1 MSSLPLHPRQPKPV
15 GTEWAARLI
24 PGAGASVAEK
34 KARRSTGTKI
44 SFRDAATLN
53 ASATAKDSA
62 RLPVRTFPRMEGLAR
77 TNWLWSTLPDYAIV
91 MLAWVLV
98 AQICLQLHVA
108 FPSVLFF
115 CRLISCMVGFA
126 YSHWHRL
133 TPWCLNQPV
142 QLSEPCANRK

>member
-1 MSSLPLHPRQPKPV
+1 M

-53 ASATAKDSA
+53 PSAPAKDSA

-108 FPSVLFF
+108 FPSMPSFADLFPAWSVSHTLIGIALLHGVLINRFNSPS
-115 CRLISCMVGFA
+115 RA
-126 YSHWHRL
+126 
-133 TPWCLNQPV
+133 
-142 QLSEPCANRK
+142 ANRK